1 MLVLNEGKDCDFR
14 DYLIRKSMAWNSH
27 WIWSLEI
34 QVTAC
39 HNLCWTRWDK
49 VAWLWV
55 RERIYPWVFSWHR
68 LLDSG
73 SSCFFWLCGL
83 EALLFVISLIS
94 VFPSCWPTE
103 LLFSVLFHCFVK
115 SVLTHSGFSYF
126 RGLWDTQNFSS
137 FMVDFS
143 LMRIFALL
151 LVRHFSQQLGIYSF
165 RSLLLSSRI
174 QERLGFAMS
183 LGQFKSLPPH
193 CITELVLMK
202 DFRQEH
208 Y

>member
-1 MLVLNEGKDCDFR
+1 MSAREDVS
-14 DYLIRKSMAWNSH
+14 IR
-27 WIWSLEI
+27 
-34 QVTAC
+34 
-39 HNLCWTRWDK
+39 
-49 VAWLWV
+49 
-55 RERIYPWVFSWHR
+55 VFSWHP

-94 VFPSCWPTE
+94 VFPSCRQTE
-103 LLFSVLFHCFVK
+103 LLFSVLFPCFVK
-115 SVLTHSGFSYF
+115 SVLTHNGFSYF
-126 RGLWDTQNFSS
+126 RGLWDTEFFFFQGWFFINEN
-137 FMVDFS
+137 
-143 LMRIFALL
+143 FALL
-151 LVRHFSQQLGIYSF
+151 LVRHFSQQLEIYSF

-193 CITELVLMK
+193 YYRASSHERL
-202 DFRQEH
+202 FRQEH